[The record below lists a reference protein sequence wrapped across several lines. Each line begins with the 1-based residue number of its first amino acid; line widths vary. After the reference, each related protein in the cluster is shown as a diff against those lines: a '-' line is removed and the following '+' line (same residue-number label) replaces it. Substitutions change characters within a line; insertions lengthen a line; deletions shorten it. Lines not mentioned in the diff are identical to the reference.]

1 MFLESLKNNFLS
13 YGKLACLYVIGQPVA
28 TISAMKMEM
37 TVAAPMDGVVKAVH
51 VVKGQKMAGDD
62 LLMDIE

>member
-1 MFLESLKNNFLS
+1 MF
-13 YGKLACLYVIGQPVA
+13 VGQPVA

-37 TVAAPMDGVVKAVH
+37 AVAAPMDGVVKAIH
-51 VVKGQKMAGDD
+51 VTKGMKMQGDD